1 MKLKT
6 ILTLLAALGILTAC
20 NDDFF
25 DQVPDDRITIEQV
38 FQRTSYSEKYLATV
52 YSYIRDESHRT
63 DGVPWDPCS
72 DDLDVT
78 YDREDYN
85 SFKMNLGNWSAS
97 SNYYEYWSHYYRGI
111 RSATYFIQHI
121 GSNQEM
127 LDDPTRGPI
136 VVEQYKNEARFLRA
150 WFYYCL
156 LRQYGPCV
164 LLGDEVLPG
173 DLDRDD
179 VKMNLPRSSY
189 DECVDYIVGELDDM
203 IDNNRLPLHFT
214 VQADKDY
221 GRATLAMCM
230 GLKSRVLL
238 LAASDQSSGNADTI
252 IVASYDTEA
261 QKVGMVSVPRDT
273 LLESGKINAAY
284 HKGPENLRDT
294 VSDLLGVPIDYYVA
308 VDVDGFVAL
317 VDELGGIEFD
327 VPVRMSFD
335 DPTQDLHI
343 HYQPGLQHLT
353 GEDVLK
359 VARCRNNSDGPGSYP
374 DNLYGAYP
382 DGDIGRTRTQQQ
394 LIAAIL
400 KKALSNPQKINSYVN
415 LFLEYVDTDLEFSEA
430 LWFAQPALGLDFSTG
445 FASATLAG
453 ENVYYVDSR
462 GYRWGSCYE
471 LDPEAAL
478 ETVNSLINPYNAPLT
493 AADLNIFQKP

>member
-1 MKLKT
+1 MAQTRKKPRRRRSSPGRRAAK
-6 ILTLLAALGILTAC
+6 ILYGILVAISALIVILFCAYKLMSKEPEMTAAPSATPAAPGESAQQD
-20 NDDFF
+20 NGRKPYTYTFLLVAK
-25 DQVPDDRITIEQV
+25 DQV
-38 FQRTSYSEKYLATV
+38 
-52 YSYIRDESHRT
+52 
-63 DGVPWDPCS
+63 
-72 DDLDVT
+72 
-78 YDREDYN
+78 
-85 SFKMNLGNWSAS
+85 
-97 SNYYEYWSHYYRGI
+97 
-111 RSATYFIQHI
+111 
-121 GSNQEM
+121 GS
-127 LDDPTRGPI
+127 
-136 VVEQYKNEARFLRA
+136 
-150 WFYYCL
+150 
-156 LRQYGPCV
+156 
-164 LLGDEVLPG
+164 
-173 DLDRDD
+173 
-179 VKMNLPRSSY
+179 
-189 DECVDYIVGELDDM
+189 
-203 IDNNRLPLHFT
+203 
-214 VQADKDY
+214 
-221 GRATLAMCM
+221 
-230 GLKSRVLL
+230 
-238 LAASDQSSGNADTI
+238 NADTM
-252 IVASYDTEA
+252 IVCMYDTVN
-261 QKVGMVSVPRDT
+261 QTVGMVSIPRDT
-273 LLESGKINAAY
+273 LVESGKLNAVY
-284 HKGPENLRDT
+284 QDGIETLRDT
-294 VSDLLGVPIDYYVA
+294 ISDMLGIPIDFYVGINM
-308 VDVDGFVAL
+308 DGFKVL